1 MRDNYALKLIIAPSF
16 GCLLM
21 IFPHGKVV
29 FSIKCRLFAIRW
41 ELMDSGFVSFKIKVS
56 DSLEIKFR
64 KKIQNLNL
72 DISLKKQ
79 SSFHLLNIDF

>member
-1 MRDNYALKLIIAPSF
+1 
-16 GCLLM
+16 
-21 IFPHGKVV
+21 
-29 FSIKCRLFAIRW
+29 
-41 ELMDSGFVSFKIKVS
+41 MDSGFVSFKIEVS

>member
-1 MRDNYALKLIIAPSF
+1 
-16 GCLLM
+16 
-21 IFPHGKVV
+21 
-29 FSIKCRLFAIRW
+29 
-41 ELMDSGFVSFKIKVS
+41 MDSGFVSFKIKVS

-79 SSFHLLNIDF
+79 SSFHLLYIDF